1 MPLTVDDLIEKA
13 RDQRSRKRYEE
24 SLVAALAAV
33 EDEPD
38 NSEAWWQVSLSRIA
52 MGDRRNAIAALRKTV
67 ELAPEANNAWT
78 RLGELLL
85 EEGEQDDAKDALCEA
100 LSWNEEDL
108 DALEGMSQ
116 IYASENDSDQDD
128 EESSVLERIERLSYL
143 DSRQLNRF
151 GNLHYRHGRYHE
163 AIKYWRADVASSDS
177 SASRFNI
184 GLAYSRPEVSQDAD
198 AVDMWRMTLSR
209 WPDYEPPRQSLQ
221 DHMPRMLE
229 LAVRARRAGET
240 LLPKDQWF
248 EHYLNPFVLLNPPA
262 DLELEDFD
270 PKTVQKLK
278 KALLQEIDLED
289 GAVSWLPGVTVDKSR
304 AIGLC
309 EELNDELKRVYHWL
323 VYQDKPLLDFLSTGS
338 HAHFLVDEHDLRLMT
353 LESLEDEDS
362 GFREWL
368 GDTFAP
374 QLDRVLSKAIVS
386 GNLGVLECL
395 LDGRRWVPPSMEDR
409 CFQNARRVVDRL
421 VQPLRDAHEQA
432 ENIRPVLSNIEGIL
446 NRGAL
451 LQVMNLLPSFFEAF
465 QNDAI
470 HMIRGIAIRC
480 FNAHDDID
488 LSRQVIEL
496 AKRFRFR
503 SAEANRTIESDVEQI
518 ETLVRQERQHEAK
531 LVSGNKQRWEITKEG
546 ILMGDRF
553 IATDDVSSIR
563 WGAVVM
569 GERSAPEYDF
579 LFAAGADDGRRV
591 IFQWKVS
598 TDLERQQEFFQN
610 FINAALNYV
619 FPALIKRA
627 EKRLSTGL
635 PMTIGPCKVMRS
647 GLQFGVKGWFFTD
660 EHFVSWHQ
668 VRTALE
674 NGEMIVFDAS
684 NPKKRIAFSL
694 RDTDN
699 APLLRILVNIKNGR
713 DD

>member
-209 WPDYEPPRQSLQ
+209 WPDYEPPRKSLQ

-240 LLPKDQWF
+240 LLPTDQWF

-374 QLDRVLSKAIVS
+374 QFDRVLSKAIVS

-409 CFQNARRVVDRL
+409 CCST
-421 VQPLRDAHEQA
+421 
-432 ENIRPVLSNIEGIL
+432 PV
-446 NRGAL
+446 
-451 LQVMNLLPSFFEAF
+451 
-465 QNDAI
+465 
-470 HMIRGIAIRC
+470 
-480 FNAHDDID
+480 
-488 LSRQVIEL
+488 
-496 AKRFRFR
+496 
-503 SAEANRTIESDVEQI
+503 
-518 ETLVRQERQHEAK
+518 
-531 LVSGNKQRWEITKEG
+531 
-546 ILMGDRF
+546 
-553 IATDDVSSIR
+553 
-563 WGAVVM
+563 
-569 GERSAPEYDF
+569 
-579 LFAAGADDGRRV
+579 
-591 IFQWKVS
+591 
-598 TDLERQQEFFQN
+598 
-610 FINAALNYV
+610 
-619 FPALIKRA
+619 
-627 EKRLSTGL
+627 
-635 PMTIGPCKVMRS
+635 
-647 GLQFGVKGWFFTD
+647 
-660 EHFVSWHQ
+660 
-668 VRTALE
+668 
-674 NGEMIVFDAS
+674 
-684 NPKKRIAFSL
+684 
-694 RDTDN
+694 
-699 APLLRILVNIKNGR
+699 
-713 DD
+713 